1 MIEIRAVGGYK
12 EVGKN
17 MTAIR
22 VDDEVVIFDMGLH
35 LPNYIRLSEGEG
47 EDVVKLSRNILIQS
61 EAVPNDGLIDDW
73 KHLVKAICISHA
85 HLDHVGAVPFMANKY
100 NCPIIT
106 TPFTANVLRRI
117 CKDERIKLKNTIIDI
132 NPNSSH
138 KISENLKVDLVNMTH
153 STPQTA
159 TLVLHTKYGAIV
171 YAVDFKLDDTPML
184 GKRPNYAMLD
194 RIAKKGILLLII
206 DALYVRDH
214 IKMPSERVAQDMLK
228 DILLHTDSRGKSIIV
243 TTFSSHIA
251 RLKAIVDGGLKLGR
265 QVVFLGRS
273 LAKYTSAAEDAG
285 IYPFSKYVDIVKFS
299 NQVRRKL
306 KDIQNKGQHR
316 YLIVATGHQ
325 GEPNAILSKMMDGR
339 LPWKF
344 HSDDQLIFSCHTIPV
359 EVNIENR
366 AAMESKLKGYGVR
379 LFKDV
384 HVSGHGARE
393 DMRELIKRL
402 RPKHI
407 APAHEE
413 AVSVDDFIELG
424 KDLGYELDKTMHIL
438 ETGDA
443 KRLA

>member
-47 EDVVKLSRNILIQS
+47 EDVVKLSRNMLIQS

-106 TPFTANVLRRI
+106 APFTANVLRRI

-265 QVVFLGRS
+265 RVVFLGRS

-285 IYPFSKYVDIVKFS
+285 IHPFSKYVDIVKFS

-344 HSDDQLIFSCHTIPV
+344 HSDDQVIFSCHTIPV

-366 AAMESKLKGYGVR
+366 AAMENKLKGYGVR